1 MNYRVVPPAV
11 LLHGLAQTCEALA
24 NVAKLPLVMVLALGG
39 LVRGHLG
46 QVLHGAVKLGAELT
60 EDLHLS
66 VTETK
71 NRSYFTRLGTI
82 GVSLHRLNLHKIIVQ
97 SLVWDPYGLVEGAPY
112 QGVLL
117 CPPLPCLPSFLVCAD
132 KKM

>member
-1 MNYRVVPPAV
+1 MNYRVVPPTV
-11 LLHGLAQTCEALA
+11 LLHSLAQTCEALA
-24 NVAKLPLVMVLALGG
+24 DVAELPLVMVLALGG

-71 NRSYFTRLGTI
+71 NISYIIRLCIVSTYTKSLSRVLSGT
-82 GVSLHRLNLHKIIVQ
+82 LT
-97 SLVWDPYGLVEGAPY
+97 A
-112 QGVLL
+112 
-117 CPPLPCLPSFLVCAD
+117 
-132 KKM
+132 